1 MLRATMSNAKAALV
15 LGLFRGS
22 RPLRLQQLRLPS
34 ELRVAVLAPHPDD
47 FDAIAVTLCHFRDNG
62 KPIAVAVA
70 TGGAS
75 GVEDGFCG
83 ATDDATKIRLREEE
97 QRASCRL
104 FGLPDERLT
113 FLHLAEGDDGQPLA
127 SAENFGRVRAWL
139 LAQQSDLVFL
149 PHGNDTNEG
158 HRRCYAFFRRAVLEE
173 KLTLVACLNRDPK
186 TIAMRDDLITPFGS
200 AEAAWKAQLLLCHQS
215 QHQRNLHTRG
225 YGFDDRILNINRQF
239 AAALGCGAEFAE
251 CFELEGYGGAVF

>member
-1 MLRATMSNAKAALV
+1 MQAPLAK
-15 LGLFRGS
+15 LFHGQ
-22 RPLRLQQLRLPS
+22 RPLHLQQLQILPA
-34 ELRVAVLAPHPDD
+34 LRVTVLAPHPDD
-47 FDAIAVTLCHFRDNG
+47 FDAIAVSLRHLRDNG
-62 KPIAVAVA
+62 NQIAVAVA

-83 ATDDATKIRLREEE
+83 ATDDVTKIRLREEE
-97 QRASCRL
+97 QCASCRL

-127 SAENFGRVRAWL
+127 SAENFGRVHAWL
-139 LAQQSDLVFL
+139 LAQQPDLVFL

-158 HRRCYAFFRRAVLEE
+158 HRCCYAFFRRAVLEE

-186 TIAMRDDLITPFGS
+186 TIAIRDDLITPFGA
-200 AEAAWKAQLLLCHQS
+200 AEAAWKAKLLLCHQS

-225 YGFDDRILNINRQF
+225 HGFDDRILNVNRQF
-239 AAALGCGAEFAE
+239 AAALQCGAEFAE
-251 CFELEGYGGAVF
+251 GFELEGYGGAVL